1 MGTLGD
7 LSSPLTWIAAILLG
21 AFAGIVRGV
30 TGFGAAMVMA
40 PPVALMLGPGVAV
53 PLVLLLEGFAAAPM
67 LPVLRRQ
74 ARWDLLT
81 PMIIAAALFIP
92 LGTELLKSLDAQLTR
107 RMIALVVLG
116 FSLILLAGV
125 RWQGQYR
132 TSTGIA
138 LGSLSG
144 TMLGATGVG
153 GPPVI
158 LYLLSG
164 PDNPATIR
172 ATLTFYVA
180 MASALG
186 LLTLAWRGLVSETVL
201 LLGLAMAPLFMAGV
215 MFGGRIFAR
224 LTEQKFR
231 RLTIWL
237 MLLVS
242 AWVLIA

>member
-1 MGTLGD
+1 MGPLGD
-7 LSSPLTWIAAILLG
+7 LSSPLTWAAAIALG
-21 AFAGIVRGV
+21 AFAGVVRGV

-40 PPVALMLGPGVAV
+40 PPVALLLGPSVAV

-67 LPVLRRQ
+67 LPVLRKR
-74 ARWDLLT
+74 ARWPVLT
-81 PMIIAAALFIP
+81 PMIIAATVFMP
-92 LGTELLKSLDAQLTR
+92 LGTLLLTSLDPELTR
-107 RMIALVVLG
+107 RMIAMVVIG
-116 FSLILLAGV
+116 FSLILLTGA
-125 RWQGQYR
+125 RWHGQYR
-132 TSTGIA
+132 TPTGIA

-144 TMLGATGVG
+144 TMMGATGIG

-164 PDNPATIR
+164 PDDPATIR

-180 MASALG
+180 LASALG
-186 LLTLAWRGLVSETVL
+186 VGTLALRGLVSEDVL
-201 LLGLAMAPLFMAGV
+201 LLGAAMTPLFMVGV

-224 LTEQKFR
+224 LSEQKFR

-242 AWVLIA
+242 AWVLIS